1 LFLTISINLSRRL
14 RSAGICEYTKQTKR
28 FLFSNSFLK
37 KYPEISGINNLYEH
51 KVTLHCGKRTK
62 RLMKI
67 LFYNHQGKVSGAERV
82 VLLILKRL
90 NRSLF
95 TPVMVCPAN
104 GEMAEETTKLGVG
117 RRSIEQFEARFTTRP
132 DKLLRYLFSFLRT
145 LRQLRAEIVKEN
157 PDVIHANGT
166 RSALAATAASTGMK
180 IPVVWH
186 LHDELKT
193 HPITSLIRIFAA
205 SSARARLVPVSEAT
219 GKSFRGR
226 FLRYF
231 GKHLQERVVHNGIEA
246 EKFKFDPANRASLR
260 RELNLSDEELVFGI
274 IGQITPRKGQLELLK
289 TFAQVQKEIPSTLVI
304 VGAPIFNQDEL
315 YLKELKL
322 AVKEL
327 GIENCVKFLGA
338 RKDVAAIMQSL
349 DALVINSKSEA
360 LVLVAIEA
368 LACRTSV
375 IATDVGGTKEIIE
388 HKKTGWLIPFGDEK
402 ALAEALVTVGQ
413 NSELRQK
420 FAEEGENIV
429 ASHFNA
435 ERFISEIEEFYKQ
448 CALSEKHST
457 CSDLA
462 TESYE
467 RV

>member
-1 LFLTISINLSRRL
+1 MFAAFTGFEDGVFNQPDFVNTRNGQKGFFFLN
-14 RSAGICEYTKQTKR
+14 G
-28 FLFSNSFLK
+28 FLK

-62 RLMKI
+62 GLMKI

-90 NRSLF
+90 NRSAF
-95 TPVMVCPAN
+95 TPVMVCPAT
-104 GEMAEETTKLGVG
+104 GEMAEETAKLGVG
-117 RRSIEQFEARFTTRP
+117 CRSIEQFEARFTTRP

-145 LRQLRAEIVKEN
+145 LRQLRAEILLEN

-166 RSALAATAASTGMK
+166 RSALAATAASAVMK

-193 HPITSLIRIFAA
+193 HPISTLIRIFAA
-205 SSARARLVPVSEAT
+205 CSARARLVPVSEAT

-226 FLRYF
+226 LLRYF
-231 GKHLQERVVHNGIEA
+231 GKHLQERVVHNGVEA

-260 RELNLSDEELVFGI
+260 QEFNLSENELVFGI
-274 IGQITPRKGQLELLK
+274 VGQITPRKGQLELLK
-289 TFAQVQKEIPSTLVI
+289 TFAKVQKEIPSTLLV
-304 VGAPIFNQDEL
+304 VGAPIFNRDEL

-322 AVKEL
+322 AVNEL
-327 GIENCVKFLGA
+327 GIENRVKFLGA
-338 RKDVAAIMQSL
+338 RKDVAEIMQSL
-349 DALVINSKSEA
+349 DAIVINSRSEA

-368 LACRTSV
+368 LACRTPV

-402 ALAEALVTVGQ
+402 ALAEALVMMGKY
-413 NSELRQK
+413 SELRRQ
-420 FAEEGENIV
+420 FAEEGEKIV
-429 ASHFNA
+429 ASQFNA
-435 ERFISEIEEFYKQ
+435 ERFISRFEEFYKH
-448 CALSEKHST
+448 CALSEKQAV

-462 TESYE
+462 TQS
-467 RV
+467 